1 MQADDPAV
9 CATFPLSQ
17 EAHDELLVLV
27 VADAAVAVE
36 PVADA
41 AIAMADA
48 AVAM

>member
-1 MQADDPAV
+1 MEEPAPV
-9 CATFPLSQ
+9 
-17 EAHDELLVLV
+17 EAAHVEEVIPA
-27 VADAAVAVE
+27 ADAAVAVE